1 MSDASAAAAEAKPP
15 VFVPPPKIEELFAQA
30 SGQMAT
36 VNRPVAGAK
45 REEELPEGSAPIQ
58 LYSAGTPNGAK
69 VRAVQGRGQGVTIPK
84 ESRSSVFVRRH
95 VTTKSNPVACAAW
108 AAQGFVSSSASRA
121 ALPGG
126 HNGCVQHLCR
136 RLLSLQCKR
145 EAVPQVGKKK
155 RGQQVTHRLRH
166 AEHCKAA

>member
-1 MSDASAAAAEAKPP
+1 MADASAAAAEAKPA

-69 VRAVQGRGQGVTIPK
+69 VSAGQGRGRGRCDPKREGRMHAHATGLFFVVTCLSTK
-84 ESRSSVFVRRH
+84 TKQRRCCSMGRS
-95 VTTKSNPVACAAW
+95 
-108 AAQGFVSSSASRA
+108 GFRQLTRITCSSAWR
-121 ALPGG
+121 P
-126 HNGCVQHLCR
+126 
-136 RLLSLQCKR
+136 
-145 EAVPQVGKKK
+145 
-155 RGQQVTHRLRH
+155 
-166 AEHCKAA
+166 

>member
-1 MSDASAAAAEAKPP
+1 MADASAAAAEAKPA

-69 VRAVQGRGQGVTIPK
+69 VSDGQGRGQG
-84 ESRSSVFVRRH
+84 
-95 VTTKSNPVACAAW
+95 
-108 AAQGFVSSSASRA
+108 Q
-121 ALPGG
+121 
-126 HNGCVQHLCR
+126 
-136 RLLSLQCKR
+136 KR
-145 EAVPQVGKKK
+145 EQGACTCNRVIL
-155 RGQQVTHRLRH
+155 RGHMSFH
-166 AEHCKAA
+166 EN